1 MRVYWVFPKPLD
13 IKPSVLDGI
22 LGLQFALC
30 GTGNFKQAA
39 CTSNIFIGLN
49 WDGLQELLWTY
60 FD

>member
-1 MRVYWVFPKPLD
+1 MFPKPLD